1 MTSVDQKLG
10 LHDMSGPRII
20 VDDPDSVVGI
30 ELQDHTIVALHG
42 ANDNTELG
50 VLPHD
55 VVHDAPHINTHH
67 TVITNTDSHGDRE
80 GIPLNTAPDTYI
92 SSVQDEFK
100 PLPWLQEANE
110 YAARTDATGQEAVI
124 MAIAEHIDTTGAGQP
139 VKIREITGWDE
150 GFVQEILNELLLSKQ
165 TLYRRQY
172 NTHVEDHGT
181 GM

>member
-1 MTSVDQKLG
+1 MTSVDQQLG

-20 VDDPDSVVGI
+20 VNDPDSVVGI

-55 VVHDAPHINTHH
+55 ILHNAPHINTHH
-67 TVITNTDSHGDRE
+67 TVITDTDSHEDRT

-92 SSVQDEFK
+92 STVEDEFK
-100 PLPWLQEANE
+100 PLPWLPKANK
-110 YAARTDATGQEAVI
+110 YAARTDATSREAVI
-124 MAIAEHIDTTGAGQP
+124 MAIAEHIDATGAGQP
-139 VKIREITGWDE
+139 DKITDITGWDE
-150 GFVQEILNELLLSKQ
+150 GRVQELLNELLLSKQ

-172 NTHVEDHGT
+172 NTYLEDT
-181 GM
+181 GGQ